1 MTLPEAIQ
9 ILKTHNEWRRGG
21 SLEFV
26 MVDPVELGKAID
38 LIINDY
44 EKREENDNT
53 NSAE

>member
-26 MVDPVELGKAID
+26 MVDPIRLGQAID